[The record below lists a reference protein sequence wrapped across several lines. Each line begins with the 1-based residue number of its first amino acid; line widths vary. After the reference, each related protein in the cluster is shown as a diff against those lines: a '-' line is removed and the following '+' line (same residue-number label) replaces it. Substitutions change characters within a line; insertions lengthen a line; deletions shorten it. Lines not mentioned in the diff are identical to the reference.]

1 MDVDRIAGDVQKRG
15 RALREILG
23 IPESNKERRRRVS
36 NESGRTGRTSE
47 DIVRMNY
54 IVRGGYEGTRTGR
67 CSDFQVEKRDLPG
80 RVVDN
85 KDTEIETGGFRL
97 SDLQE
102 ETKKKRTGHYKV
114 ERVDPPRPFYQ
125 DL

>member
-1 MDVDRIAGDVQKRG
+1 MDRIARDVQKAG
-15 RALREILG
+15 KALREILG

-80 RVVDN
+80 RVVDS

-97 SDLQE
+97 SELQE
-102 ETKKKRTGHYKV
+102 ETKKKRTAHYKV

>member
-1 MDVDRIAGDVQKRG
+1 MDRIARDVQKAG
-15 RALREILG
+15 KALREILG

-67 CSDFQVEKRDLPG
+67 CSHFQVEKRDLPG
-80 RVVDN
+80 RVVDS
-85 KDTEIETGGFRL
+85 KDTEIEPGGFRL
-97 SDLQE
+97 SELQE
-102 ETKKKRTGHYKV
+102 ETKKRRTGHYKV